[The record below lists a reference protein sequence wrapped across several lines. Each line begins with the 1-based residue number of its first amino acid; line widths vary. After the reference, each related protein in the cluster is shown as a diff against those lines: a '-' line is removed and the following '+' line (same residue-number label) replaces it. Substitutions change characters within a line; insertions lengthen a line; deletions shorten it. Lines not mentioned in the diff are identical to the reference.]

1 MLRYAGPAVA
11 GRLVKLED
19 LFHGDGAALQ
29 ALQAVLNV
37 CGGVHKAAQR
47 DFAVF
52 GLAETKGRIH
62 PVGNVEKRTSLR
74 KSQNAVMLVSCAGLS
89 RAKARLQDVKGVRP
103 GLHHPSKSAQRFFL
117 ISRMLID
124 EVD

>member
-1 MLRYAGPAVA
+1 MA

-62 PVGNVEKRTSLR
+62 PVGNVETRDQIEKLGIERTLKAAERASIIILLTEDVYPMSR
-74 KSQNAVMLVSCAGLS
+74 SFSFGL
-89 RAKARLQDVKGVRP
+89 KLQ
-103 GLHHPSKSAQRFFL
+103 F
-117 ISRMLID
+117 
-124 EVD
+124 